1 MSNLGTNAG
10 GEKLIV
16 AEQKPLEEIRR
27 MITPYE
33 RVLILGCGT
42 CMTVCDA
49 GGEREVSFLHNALRL
64 AQARSEDRTHTFSE
78 YTLKRQCDPEF
89 LEPLVEKIADVDVI
103 LSLGCGIGVQAI
115 AERFPELP
123 VLPGV
128 NTSFMGMTKESGV
141 WDERCAACG
150 DCRLEDT
157 AGICPITRCT
167 KGILNGPCAGTKNG
181 KCEANKDMDCA
192 WILIYKRLERLG
204 QLEKMRRYYPHRNF
218 RTIPRPKRITSKA
231 SIDVGGGDG

>member
-1 MSNLGTNAG
+1 M
-10 GEKLIV
+10 IV
-16 AEQKPLEEIRR
+16 AEQKPLTEIRR
-27 MITPYE
+27 MISPYE
-33 RVLILGCGT
+33 KVLILGCGT

-49 GGEREVSFLHNALRL
+49 GGEREVSFLHNALRV
-64 AQARSEDRTHTFSE
+64 AQSKGGNGTHQFLE
-78 YTLKRQCDPEF
+78 YTLKRQCEPEF
-89 LEPLVEKIADVDVI
+89 VEMLVDKVADVDAV

-115 AERFPELP
+115 AERFPDIP

-128 NTSFMGMTKESGV
+128 NTSFMGMATEQGV

-181 KCEANKDMDCA
+181 KCEANKDIDCA

-204 QLEKMRRYYPHRNF
+204 QLEKMRRFYPMRNF
-218 RTIPRPKRITSKA
+218 RTIARPKRLAETAVS
-231 SIDVGGGDG
+231 VGDNNG

>member
-1 MSNLGTNAG
+1 
-10 GEKLIV
+10 
-16 AEQKPLEEIRR
+16 
-27 MITPYE
+27 MIAPYE

-42 CMTVCDA
+42 CMTVCNA
-49 GGEREVSFLHNALRL
+49 GGEREVSYLHSALRL
-64 AQARSEDRTHTFSE
+64 AQVRSGSETHTFSE

-89 LEPLVEKIADVDVI
+89 LDLLVDKIGDVDAI

-115 AERFPELP
+115 AERFPDIP
-123 VLPGV
+123 VLPSV
-128 NTSFMGMTKESGV
+128 NTSFMGMAEESGV

-150 DCRLEDT
+150 DCRLADT

-192 WILIYKRLERLG
+192 WILIYQRLERLQ
-204 QLEKMRRYYPHRNF
+204 QLEKLRRYYPARNF
-218 RTIPRPKRITSKA
+218 RTIPRPKRIVSKA
-231 SIDVGGGDG
+231 TIDVGGGDVGGGDG

>member
-1 MSNLGTNAG
+1 M
-10 GEKLIV
+10 IV
-16 AEQKPLEEIRR
+16 AEQKPLDEIRQ

-33 RVLILGCGT
+33 MVLILGCGT

-49 GGEREVSFLHNALRL
+49 GGEREVSFLHNSLRV
-64 AQARSEDRTHTFSE
+64 AQAKSGNGTHTFSE

-89 LEPLVEKIADVDVI
+89 LDLLTDRVSDVDAI

-115 AERFPELP
+115 AERFPEVS

-128 NTSFMGMTKESGV
+128 NTSFMGMTKEMGV

-150 DCRLEDT
+150 DCRLAET

-192 WILIYKRLERLG
+192 WLLIYKRLEGLG
-204 QLEKMRRYYPHRNF
+204 QLEKMRRYYPPRNF
-218 RTIPRPKRITSKA
+218 RAIPRPKRIMSKA
-231 SIDVGGGDG
+231 NIDVGGEGDG

>member
-1 MSNLGTNAG
+1 
-10 GEKLIV
+10 LIV
-16 AEQKPLEEIRR
+16 AEQKPLEEITR
-27 MITPYE
+27 MIAPYN

-42 CMTVCDA
+42 CMTVCDV
-49 GGEREVSFLHNALRL
+49 GGEREVSFLHSALRL
-64 AQARSEDRTHTFSE
+64 AEARSGDGKHTFSE

-89 LEPLVEKIADVDVI
+89 LEPLADKITDVDAV
-103 LSLGCGIGVQAI
+103 LSIGCGIGVQAI
-115 AERFPELP
+115 AERFQDLP

-141 WDERCAACG
+141 WDERCSACG
-150 DCRLEDT
+150 DCRLDDT

-192 WILIYKRLERLG
+192 WILIYQRLEKLQ
-204 QLEKMRRYYPHRNF
+204 QLDKMRRYYPPRNYL
-218 RTIPRPKRITSKA
+218 TIPRPRRLISKVSNIA
-231 SIDVGGGDG
+231 GEGDE

>member
-1 MSNLGTNAG
+1 M
-10 GEKLIV
+10 IV

-27 MITPYE
+27 MITPYQ

-42 CMTVCDA
+42 CMTVCGA
-49 GGEREVSFLHNALRL
+49 GGEREVSFLHSALRL
-64 AQARSEDRTHTFSE
+64 AQTKSRNGAHTFSE
-78 YTLKRQCDPEF
+78 YTVKRQCDAEF
-89 LEPLVEKIADVDVI
+89 LEPLGDKVGEVDAV

-115 AERFPELP
+115 AERFPDLS

-128 NTSFMGMTKESGV
+128 NTSFMGMSKEWGV

-150 DCRLEDT
+150 DCRLEET

-167 KGILNGPCAGTKNG
+167 KAILNGPCAGTKNG

-192 WILIYKRLERLG
+192 WVLIYKRLERLQ
-204 QLEKMRRYYPHRNF
+204 QLEKMRRYYPPRNF
-218 RTIPRPKRITSKA
+218 RAIPRPRRIASKPSTDA
-231 SIDVGGGDG
+231 GGGNA

>member
-1 MSNLGTNAG
+1 
-10 GEKLIV
+10 
-16 AEQKPLEEIRR
+16 
-27 MITPYE
+27 
-33 RVLILGCGT
+33 
-42 CMTVCDA
+42 MTVCDA
-49 GGEREVSFLHNALRL
+49 GGEHEVSFLHNALKL
-64 AQARSEDRTHTFSE
+64 AEARSGDGTHVFSE

-89 LEPLVEKIADVDVI
+89 LELLTDKITDVDVV

-115 AERFPELP
+115 AERFQELP

-128 NTSFMGMTKESGV
+128 NTSFMGMTKESGI

-192 WILIYKRLERLG
+192 WVLIYQRLERLH
-204 QLEKMRRYYPHRNF
+204 QLEKMRRYYPPRNY
-218 RTIPRPKRITSKA
+218 RAIPRPKRIMSKTG
-231 SIDVGGGDG
+231 VVEGEGDG

>member
-1 MSNLGTNAG
+1 
-10 GEKLIV
+10 LIV
-16 AEQKPLEEIRR
+16 AEQKPLAEIRR

-49 GGEREVSFLHNALRL
+49 GGEREVSFLHSALRL
-64 AQARSEDRTHTFSE
+64 AQSKSGNGVHTFWE

-89 LEPLVEKIADVDVI
+89 LELLADRVGDVDAI
-103 LSLGCGIGVQAI
+103 LSLGCGIGVQAV
-115 AERFPELP
+115 AERFSDIP

-128 NTSFMGMTKESGV
+128 NTSFMGMAKEQGV

-150 DCRLEDT
+150 DCRLEET

-167 KGILNGPCAGTKNG
+167 KGILNGPCAGPKNG
-181 KCEANKDMDCA
+181 RCEANKDMDCA
-192 WILIYKRLERLG
+192 WVLIYKRLERLH
-204 QLEKMRRYYPHRNF
+204 QLEKMRRYYPPRNF
-218 RTIPRPKRITSKA
+218 RTVPRPKRITSKA
-231 SIDVGGGDG
+231 GIDAGGNDG

>member
-1 MSNLGTNAG
+1 
-10 GEKLIV
+10 LIV
-16 AEQKPLEEIRR
+16 AEQKNLEEIRK

-42 CMTVCDA
+42 CMTVCNA

-64 AQARSEDRTHTFSE
+64 AQSRSGDEAHSFSE
-78 YTLKRQCDPEF
+78 YTVKRQCDYEF
-89 LEPLVEKIADVDVI
+89 LDVLKDKVDDVDAI

-115 AERFPELP
+115 AEYLPNMP

-128 NTSFMGMTKESGV
+128 NTAFMGMAKEWGI

-150 DCRLEDT
+150 ECRLEET
-157 AGICPITRCT
+157 GGICPITRCT

-181 KCEANKDMDCA
+181 KCEANPEIDCA
-192 WILIYKRLERLG
+192 WILIYNRLERLQ
-204 QLEKMRRYYPHRNF
+204 QLEKMRRYYPPRNF
-218 RTIPRPKRITSKA
+218 LAVPRPKRVISKA
-231 SIDVGGGDG
+231 NIEGEDNA

>member
-1 MSNLGTNAG
+1 M
-10 GEKLIV
+10 IV

-27 MITPYE
+27 MITPYN

-64 AQARSEDRTHTFSE
+64 AQVKSGTGNHTFSE
-78 YTLKRQCDPEF
+78 YTLKRQCDTEF
-89 LEPLVEKIADVDVI
+89 LDLLAGRTDDLDAI
-103 LSLGCGIGVQAI
+103 LSLGCGIGVQTI
-115 AERFPELP
+115 AERFPGLP
-123 VLPGV
+123 ALPGV
-128 NTSFMGMTKESGV
+128 NTSFMGVTKESGV

-150 DCRLEDT
+150 DCRLEET

-181 KCEANKDMDCA
+181 KCEANQDMDCA
-192 WILIYKRLERLG
+192 WILIYKRLEQLQ
-204 QLEKMRRYYPHRNF
+204 QLEKMRRYYPLRNF
-218 RTIPRPKRITSKA
+218 GTIPRPKRIVSKA
-231 SIDVGGGDG
+231 VTAIGVNDG

>member
-1 MSNLGTNAG
+1 
-10 GEKLIV
+10 LIV
-16 AEQKPLEEIRR
+16 AVQKPLEEIRQ
-27 MITPYE
+27 MITPYQ
-33 RVLILGCGT
+33 RILILGCGT

-49 GGEREVSFLHNALRL
+49 GGEREVSYLHNALRV
-64 AQARSEDRTHTFSE
+64 AQARSGNGSHTFSE
-78 YTLKRQCDPEF
+78 YTVKRQCDPEF
-89 LEPLVEKIADVDVI
+89 LDVLVDRVPDVDVV
-103 LSLGCGIGVQAI
+103 LSLGCGIGVQAL

-128 NTSFMGMTKESGV
+128 NTSFMGMTGEVGV

-192 WILIYKRLERLG
+192 WVLIYKRLERLG

-218 RTIPRPKRITSKA
+218 RTIPRPKRIMSKA
-231 SIDVGGGDG
+231 GIDIGGNNG

>member
-1 MSNLGTNAG
+1 M
-10 GEKLIV
+10 IV
-16 AEQKPLEEIRR
+16 AEQKPLEDIRR

-49 GGEREVSFLHNALRL
+49 GGEREVSYLHNALRV
-64 AQARSEDRTHTFSE
+64 AQAKGGNGTHTFSE
-78 YTLKRQCDPEF
+78 YTVKRQCEPEF
-89 LEPLVEKIADVDVI
+89 LDMIGDKIADVDTI
-103 LSLGCGIGVQAI
+103 LSLGCGIGVQAL
-115 AERFPELP
+115 AERYPDLP

-128 NTSFMGMTKESGV
+128 NTSFMGMANESGV

-181 KCEANKDMDCA
+181 KCEANKDVDCA

-204 QLEKMRRYYPHRNF
+204 QLEKMRRYYPMRNF
-218 RTIPRPKRITSKA
+218 LAIPRPKRITSRT
-231 SIDVGGGDG
+231 SVDVGEDNG

>member
-1 MSNLGTNAG
+1 M
-10 GEKLIV
+10 IV
-16 AEQKPLEEIRR
+16 AEQKSLAEIRQ
-27 MITPYE
+27 MITPYQ

-42 CMTVCDA
+42 CMTVCNA

-64 AQARSEDRTHTFSE
+64 AESRSGNGIHTFSE
-78 YTLKRQCDPEF
+78 YTVKRQCDYEF
-89 LEPLVEKIADVDVI
+89 LDSLVDKIGDVDAI

-115 AERFPELP
+115 AERLPDLP

-128 NTSFMGMTKESGV
+128 NTSFMGMAEEWGV

-150 DCRLEDT
+150 DCRLADT

-204 QLEKMRRYYPHRNF
+204 QLDKMRRFYPLRNF
-218 RTIPRPKRITSKA
+218 RTIPRPKRVVSKA
-231 SIDVGGGDG
+231 SIDVGEGDG